1 MHAER
6 FAGSHGEDNAMSSC
20 WYLLVLRVLHFKRAQ
35 PSFAGNYMCV
45 ASYSGNI
52 DSRQS
57 VEIRVL
63 GE

>member
-1 MHAER
+1 MHTER
-6 FAGSHGEDNAMSSC
+6 FAGSYGEDNATSSC
-20 WYLLVLRVLHFKRAQ
+20 CWFLALRVLHFKRAQ
-35 PSFAGNYMCV
+35 PSFAGNYTCV
-45 ASYSGNI
+45 SFYRGNK